1 MKNNYPPT
9 ITKEEINQ
17 MPVLSYKDRSV
28 QVVTNMEQLEAAI
41 ADLNNYPWVG
51 FDTETKPSFTKGVKN
66 KVALVQLS
74 TPTACYLIREC
85 KMQMPAILSAFLAA
99 PTPLKIGL
107 SLHDDYRVLLRS
119 CRFKPTGF
127 VDLQKIIKKVGIEE
141 LGLQKMYA
149 ILFGKKISKAQR
161 LTNWEAPVLTQAQ
174 QEYAAIDAW
183 ACVDIYE
190 KIKDEL

>member
-1 MKNNYPPT
+1 MNTYPPT
-9 ITKEEINQ
+9 ISKEEINEL
-17 MPVLSYKDRSV
+17 PVLSYTDRRIEV
-28 QVVTNMEQLEAAI
+28 ITTLPKLHEAI
-41 ADLNNYPWVG
+41 EVLKQEKWVG
-51 FDTETKPSFTKGVKN
+51 FDTETKPSFVKGVKN

-74 TPTACYLIREC
+74 TPQVCYLIRVN
-85 KMQMPAILSAFLAA
+85 KLGIPPILSEFLAA

-119 CRFKPTGF
+119 CKFKPTGF

-161 LTNWEAPVLTQAQ
+161 LTNWEAAYLNELQ

>member
-1 MKNNYPPT
+1 MNTYPPT
-9 ITKEEINQ
+9 ISKEEINEL
-17 MPVLSYKDRSV
+17 PVLSYIDRRIEV
-28 QVVTNMEQLEAAI
+28 ITTLPKLHEAI
-41 ADLNNYPWVG
+41 EVLKQEKWVG
-51 FDTETKPSFTKGVKN
+51 FDTETKPSFVKGVKN
-66 KVALVQLS
+66 KVALLQLS
-74 TPTACYLIREC
+74 TPQVCYLIRVN
-85 KMQMPAILSAFLAA
+85 KLGIPPILSTFLAA
-99 PTPLKIGL
+99 AKPLKIGL

-119 CRFKPTGF
+119 CKFKPLGF

-161 LTNWEAPVLTQAQ
+161 LTNWEAATLTPAQ

>member
-1 MKNNYPPT
+1 MNTYPPT
-9 ITKEEINQ
+9 ISKEEINAL
-17 MPVLSYKDRSV
+17 PVLSYTDRRIEV
-28 QVVTNMEQLEAAI
+28 ITTLPKLHEAI
-41 ADLNNYPWVG
+41 EVLKQEKWVG
-51 FDTETKPSFTKGVKN
+51 FDTETKPSFVKGVKN

-74 TPTACYLIREC
+74 TPQVCYLIRVN
-85 KMQMPAILSAFLAA
+85 KLGIPPILSEFLAA
-99 PTPLKIGL
+99 PSPLKIGL

-119 CRFKPTGF
+119 CKFKPTGF

-161 LTNWEAPVLTQAQ
+161 LTNWEAAYLNEPQ

>member
-1 MKNNYPPT
+1 MNTYPAT

-17 MPVLSYKDRSV
+17 LPVLSYKDRNIE
-28 QVVTNMEQLEAAI
+28 VVSTLEQLEVA
-41 ADLNNYPWVG
+41 LQNLRQQPWVG
-51 FDTETKPSFTKGVKN
+51 FDTETKPSFVRGVKN

-74 TPTACYLIREC
+74 TPRVCYLIRVC
-85 KMQMPAILSAFLAA
+85 NMQIPPMLSEFLAA
-99 PTPLKIGL
+99 DTPLKIGL

-119 CRFKPTGF
+119 CKFKPTGF

-149 ILFGKKISKAQR
+149 ILFGKKISKSQR
-161 LTNWEAPVLTQAQ
+161 LTNWEAPVLTPAQ
-174 QEYAAIDAW
+174 QQYAAIDAW
-183 ACVDIYE
+183 ACVEIYE

>member
-1 MKNNYPPT
+1 MNTYPPT
-9 ITKEEINQ
+9 ITKEEINE
-17 MPVLSYKDRSV
+17 MPQLSYANRRIEI
-28 QVVTNMEQLEAAI
+28 VTTAEQLAAAI
-41 ADLNNYPWVG
+41 QVLEQEQWVG
-51 FDTETKPSFTKGVKN
+51 FDTETKPSFVKGVKN
-66 KVALVQLS
+66 KVALLQLS
-74 TPTACYLIREC
+74 TPQVCYLIRVN
-85 KMQMPAILSAFLAA
+85 KLGIPPILSTFLAA
-99 PTPLKIGL
+99 AKPLKIGL

-119 CRFKPTGF
+119 CKFKPLGF

-161 LTNWEAPVLTQAQ
+161 LTNWEAATLTPAQ

>member
-1 MKNNYPPT
+1 MNTYPPT
-9 ITKEEINQ
+9 ISKEEINEL
-17 MPVLSYKDRSV
+17 PVLSYIDRRIEV
-28 QVVTNMEQLEAAI
+28 ITTLPKLQEAI
-41 ADLNNYPWVG
+41 EVLKQEKWVG
-51 FDTETKPSFTKGVKN
+51 FDTETKPSFVKGVKN

-74 TPTACYLIREC
+74 TPQVCYLIRVN
-85 KMQMPAILSAFLAA
+85 KLGIPPILSEFLAA

-119 CRFKPTGF
+119 CKFKPTGF

-161 LTNWEAPVLTQAQ
+161 LTNWEAAYLNEPQ

>member
-1 MKNNYPPT
+1 MNTYPPT
-9 ITKEEINQ
+9 ISKEEINEL
-17 MPVLSYKDRSV
+17 PVLSYIDRRIEV
-28 QVVTNMEQLEAAI
+28 ITTLPKLHEAI
-41 ADLNNYPWVG
+41 EVLKQEKWVG
-51 FDTETKPSFTKGVKN
+51 FDTETKPSFVKGVKN

-74 TPTACYLIREC
+74 TPQVCYLIRVN
-85 KMQMPAILSAFLAA
+85 KLGIPPILSEFLAA

-119 CRFKPTGF
+119 CKFKPTGF
-127 VDLQKIIKKVGIEE
+127 VDLQKIIQKVGIEE

-161 LTNWEAPVLTQAQ
+161 LTNWEAAYLNEPQ

>member
-1 MKNNYPPT
+1 MSQYPPT
-9 ITKEEINQ
+9 ISKEAINEL
-17 MPVLSYKDRSV
+17 PVLSYSDRRIE
-28 QVVTNMEQLEAAI
+28 VVTTMPQLEAAI
-41 ADLNNYPWVG
+41 EHLRQQPWVG
-51 FDTETKPSFTKGVKN
+51 FDTETKPSFTKGIKN

-74 TPTACYLIREC
+74 TPTVCYLIRVC
-85 KMQMPAILSAFLAA
+85 KMQIPPILSQFLADA
-99 PTPLKIGL
+99 TPLKIGL

-119 CRFKPTGF
+119 CKFKPTGF
-127 VDLQKIIKKVGIEE
+127 VDLQKIIKKVGIQE

-161 LTNWEAPVLTQAQ
+161 LTNWEAAVLTLPQ

>member
-1 MKNNYPPT
+1 MNTYPPT
-9 ITKEEINQ
+9 ISKEEINEL
-17 MPVLSYKDRSV
+17 PVLSYTDRRIEV
-28 QVVTNMEQLEAAI
+28 ITTLPKLHEAI
-41 ADLNNYPWVG
+41 EVLKQEKWVG
-51 FDTETKPSFTKGVKN
+51 FDTETKPSFVKGVKN

-74 TPTACYLIREC
+74 TPQVCYLIRVN
-85 KMQMPAILSAFLAA
+85 KLGIPPILSEFLAA

-119 CRFKPTGF
+119 CKFKPTGF

-161 LTNWEAPVLTQAQ
+161 LTNWEAAYLNEPQ

>member
-1 MKNNYPPT
+1 MNTYPPT
-9 ITKEEINQ
+9 ISKEEINEL
-17 MPVLSYKDRSV
+17 PVLSYIDRRIEV
-28 QVVTNMEQLEAAI
+28 ITTLPKLHEAI
-41 ADLNNYPWVG
+41 EVLKQEKWVG
-51 FDTETKPSFTKGVKN
+51 FDTETKPSFVKGVKN

-74 TPTACYLIREC
+74 TPQVCYLIRVN
-85 KMQMPAILSAFLAA
+85 KLGIPPILSEFLAA
-99 PTPLKIGL
+99 SAPLKIGL

-119 CRFKPTGF
+119 CKFKPTGF

-161 LTNWEAPVLTQAQ
+161 LTNWEAAYLNELQ

>member
-1 MKNNYPPT
+1 M
-9 ITKEEINQ
+9 
-17 MPVLSYKDRSV
+17 LSYIDRRIEV
-28 QVVTNMEQLEAAI
+28 ITTLPKLHEAI
-41 ADLNNYPWVG
+41 EVLKQEKWVG
-51 FDTETKPSFTKGVKN
+51 FDTETKPSFVKGVKN

-74 TPTACYLIREC
+74 TPQVCYLIRVN
-85 KMQMPAILSAFLAA
+85 KLGIPPILSEFLAA

-119 CRFKPTGF
+119 CKFKPTGF

-161 LTNWEAPVLTQAQ
+161 LTNWEAAYLNELQ

>member
-1 MKNNYPPT
+1 MNTYPPT
-9 ITKEEINQ
+9 ISKEEINEL
-17 MPVLSYKDRSV
+17 PVLSYIDRRIEV
-28 QVVTNMEQLEAAI
+28 ITTLPKLHEAI
-41 ADLNNYPWVG
+41 EVLKQEKWVG
-51 FDTETKPSFTKGVKN
+51 FDTETKPSFVKGVKN

-74 TPTACYLIREC
+74 TPQVCYLIRVN
-85 KMQMPAILSAFLAA
+85 KLGIPPILSEFLAA

-107 SLHDDYRVLLRS
+107 SLHDDYRVLLSS
-119 CRFKPTGF
+119 CKFKPTGF

-161 LTNWEAPVLTQAQ
+161 LTNWEAAYLNEPQ

>member
-1 MKNNYPPT
+1 MNTYPAT
-9 ITKEEINQ
+9 ISKEEINL
-17 MPVLSYKDRSV
+17 MPILSYDDRRIEV
-28 QVVTNMEQLEAAI
+28 ITTMPQLEAALL
-41 ADLNNYPWVG
+41 DLTKYPWVG
-51 FDTETKPSFTKGVKN
+51 FDTETKPSFVKGVKN
-66 KVALVQLS
+66 KVGLVQLS
-74 TPTACYLIREC
+74 TPQVCYLIRVC
-85 KMQMPAILSAFLAA
+85 KMGIPPILSEFLAA
-99 PTPLKIGL
+99 QAPLKIGL

-119 CRFKPTGF
+119 CKFKPTGF

-161 LTNWEAPVLTQAQ
+161 LTNWEAAILTPQ
-174 QEYAAIDAW
+174 QQMYAAIDAW

>member
-1 MKNNYPPT
+1 MNTYPPT
-9 ITKEEINQ
+9 ISKEELNNL
-17 MPVLSYKDRSV
+17 PVLSYIDRRIEV
-28 QVVTNMEQLEAAI
+28 ITTLPKLHEAI
-41 ADLNNYPWVG
+41 EVLKQEKWVG
-51 FDTETKPSFTKGVKN
+51 FDTETKPSFVKGVKN

-74 TPTACYLIREC
+74 TPQVCYLIRVN
-85 KMQMPAILSAFLAA
+85 KLGIPPILSEFLAA

-119 CRFKPTGF
+119 CRFNPTGF

-161 LTNWEAPVLTQAQ
+161 LTNWEAAYLNELQ

>member
-1 MKNNYPPT
+1 MNTYPPT
-9 ITKEEINQ
+9 ISKEEINEL
-17 MPVLSYKDRSV
+17 PVLSYIDRRIEV
-28 QVVTNMEQLEAAI
+28 ITTLPKLHEAI
-41 ADLNNYPWVG
+41 EVLKQEKWVG
-51 FDTETKPSFTKGVKN
+51 FDTETKPSFVKGVKN

-74 TPTACYLIREC
+74 TPQVCYLIRVN
-85 KMQMPAILSAFLAA
+85 KLGIPPILSEFLAA

-119 CRFKPTGF
+119 CKFKPTGF

-161 LTNWEAPVLTQAQ
+161 LTNWEAAYLNELQ

>member
-1 MKNNYPPT
+1 MNIYPPT
-9 ITKEEINQ
+9 ISKEAVNEL
-17 MPVLSYKDRSV
+17 PVLSYIDRRIEV
-28 QVVTNMEQLEAAI
+28 ITTLPKLHEAI
-41 ADLNNYPWVG
+41 EVLKQEKWVG
-51 FDTETKPSFTKGVKN
+51 FDTETKPSFVKGVKN

-74 TPTACYLIREC
+74 TPQVCYLIRVN
-85 KMQMPAILSAFLAA
+85 KLGIPPILSEFLAA
-99 PTPLKIGL
+99 PAPLKIGL

-119 CRFKPTGF
+119 CKFKPTGF

-161 LTNWEAPVLTQAQ
+161 LTNWEAAYLNEPQ

>member
-1 MKNNYPPT
+1 MNTYPPT
-9 ITKEEINQ
+9 ISKEEINEL
-17 MPVLSYKDRSV
+17 PVLSYIDRRIEV
-28 QVVTNMEQLEAAI
+28 ITTLPKLHEAI
-41 ADLNNYPWVG
+41 EVLKQEKWVG
-51 FDTETKPSFTKGVKN
+51 FDTETKPSFVKGVKN

-74 TPTACYLIREC
+74 TPQVCYLIRVN
-85 KMQMPAILSAFLAA
+85 KLGIPPILSEFLAA

-119 CRFKPTGF
+119 CKFKPTGF

-161 LTNWEAPVLTQAQ
+161 LTNWEAAYLNEPQ

>member
-1 MKNNYPPT
+1 MNTYPPT
-9 ITKEEINQ
+9 ISKEEINEL
-17 MPVLSYKDRSV
+17 PVLSYIDRRIEV
-28 QVVTNMEQLEAAI
+28 ITTLPKLQEAI
-41 ADLNNYPWVG
+41 EVLKQEKWVG
-51 FDTETKPSFTKGVKN
+51 FDTETKPSFVKGVKN

-74 TPTACYLIREC
+74 TPQVCYLIRVN
-85 KMQMPAILSAFLAA
+85 KLGIPPILSEFLAA

-119 CRFKPTGF
+119 CKFKPTGF

-161 LTNWEAPVLTQAQ
+161 LTNWEAAYLNELQ

>member
-1 MKNNYPPT
+1 
-9 ITKEEINQ
+9 
-17 MPVLSYKDRSV
+17 MPQLSY
-28 QVVTNMEQLEAAI
+28 TNRRIEIITTAEQLVAAI
-41 ADLNNYPWVG
+41 QVLEQEQWVG
-51 FDTETKPSFTKGVKN
+51 FDTETKPSFVKGVKN
-66 KVALVQLS
+66 KVALLQLS
-74 TPTACYLIREC
+74 TPQVCYLIRVN
-85 KMQMPAILSAFLAA
+85 KLGIPPILSTFLAA
-99 PTPLKIGL
+99 AKPLKIGL

-119 CRFKPTGF
+119 CKFKPLGF

-161 LTNWEAPVLTQAQ
+161 LTNWEAATLTPAQ

>member
-1 MKNNYPPT
+1 MNIYPPT
-9 ITKEEINQ
+9 ISKEEINEL
-17 MPVLSYKDRSV
+17 PVLSYIDRRIEV
-28 QVVTNMEQLEAAI
+28 ITTLPKLHEAI
-41 ADLNNYPWVG
+41 EVLKQEKWVG
-51 FDTETKPSFTKGVKN
+51 FDTETKPSFVKGVKN

-74 TPTACYLIREC
+74 TPQVCYLIRVN
-85 KMQMPAILSAFLAA
+85 KLGIPPILSEFLAA

-119 CRFKPTGF
+119 CKFKPTGF

-161 LTNWEAPVLTQAQ
+161 LTNWEAAYLNELQ

>member
-1 MKNNYPPT
+1 MNIYPPT
-9 ITKEEINQ
+9 ISKEAVNEL
-17 MPVLSYKDRSV
+17 PVLSYTDRRIE
-28 QVVTNMEQLEAAI
+28 VVTTLPKLHEAI
-41 ADLNNYPWVG
+41 EVLKQEKWVG
-51 FDTETKPSFTKGVKN
+51 FDTETKPSFVKGVKN

-74 TPTACYLIREC
+74 TPQVCYLIRVN
-85 KMQMPAILSAFLAA
+85 KLGIPPILSEFLAA
-99 PTPLKIGL
+99 PVPLKIGL

-119 CRFKPTGF
+119 CKFKPTGF

-161 LTNWEAPVLTQAQ
+161 LTNWEAAYLNELQ

>member
-1 MKNNYPPT
+1 MNTYPPT
-9 ITKEEINQ
+9 ITKEEINE
-17 MPVLSYKDRSV
+17 MPQLSY
-28 QVVTNMEQLEAAI
+28 TNRRIEIITTAEQLVAAI
-41 ADLNNYPWVG
+41 QVLEQEQWVG
-51 FDTETKPSFTKGVKN
+51 FDTETKPSFVKGVKN
-66 KVALVQLS
+66 KVALLQLS
-74 TPTACYLIREC
+74 TPQVCYLIRVN
-85 KMQMPAILSAFLAA
+85 KLGIPPILSTFLAA
-99 PTPLKIGL
+99 AKPLKIGL

-119 CRFKPTGF
+119 CKFKPLGF

-161 LTNWEAPVLTQAQ
+161 LTNWEAATLTPAQ

>member
-1 MKNNYPPT
+1 MNIYPPT
-9 ITKEEINQ
+9 ISKEAVNEL
-17 MPVLSYKDRSV
+17 PVLSYIDRRIE
-28 QVVTNMEQLEAAI
+28 VVTTLPKLHEAI
-41 ADLNNYPWVG
+41 EVLKQEKWVG
-51 FDTETKPSFTKGVKN
+51 FDTETKPSFVKGVKN

-74 TPTACYLIREC
+74 TPQVCYLIRVN
-85 KMQMPAILSAFLAA
+85 KLGIPPILSEFLAA

-119 CRFKPTGF
+119 CKFKPTGF

-161 LTNWEAPVLTQAQ
+161 LTNWEAAYLNEPQ

>member
-1 MKNNYPPT
+1 MNTYPPT
-9 ITKEEINQ
+9 ITKEEINE
-17 MPVLSYKDRSV
+17 MPQLSYANRRIEI
-28 QVVTNMEQLEAAI
+28 VTTAEQLAAAI
-41 ADLNNYPWVG
+41 QVLEQEQWVG
-51 FDTETKPSFTKGVKN
+51 FDTETKPSFVKGVKN
-66 KVALVQLS
+66 KVALLQLS
-74 TPTACYLIREC
+74 TPQVCYLIRVN
-85 KMQMPAILSAFLAA
+85 KLGIPLILSTFLAA
-99 PTPLKIGL
+99 AKPLKIGL

-119 CRFKPTGF
+119 CKFKPLGF

-161 LTNWEAPVLTQAQ
+161 LTNWEAATLTPAQ

>member
-1 MKNNYPPT
+1 MNIYPPT
-9 ITKEEINQ
+9 ISKEAVNEL
-17 MPVLSYKDRSV
+17 PVLSYIDRRIEV
-28 QVVTNMEQLEAAI
+28 ITTLPKLHEAI
-41 ADLNNYPWVG
+41 EVLKQEKWVG
-51 FDTETKPSFTKGVKN
+51 FDTETKPSFVKGVKN

-74 TPTACYLIREC
+74 TPQVCYLIRVN
-85 KMQMPAILSAFLAA
+85 KLGIPPILSEFLAA

-119 CRFKPTGF
+119 CKFKPTGF

-161 LTNWEAPVLTQAQ
+161 LTNWEAAYLNELQ

>member
-1 MKNNYPPT
+1 
-9 ITKEEINQ
+9 
-17 MPVLSYKDRSV
+17 MPQLTYANRRIELVATV
-28 QVVTNMEQLEAAI
+28 AQLEAAI
-41 ADLNNYPWVG
+41 QVLKQEQWVG
-51 FDTETKPSFTKGVKN
+51 FDTETKPSFVKGVKN
-66 KVALVQLS
+66 KVALLQLS
-74 TPTACYLIREC
+74 TPQVCYLIRVN
-85 KMQMPAILSAFLAA
+85 KLGIPPILSEFLAA
-99 PTPLKIGL
+99 AKPLKIGL
-107 SLHDDYRVLLRS
+107 SLHDDYRMLLRS
-119 CRFKPTGF
+119 CKFKPLGF

-161 LTNWEAPVLTQAQ
+161 LTNWEATSLTPAQ

>member
-1 MKNNYPPT
+1 MNTYPPT
-9 ITKEEINQ
+9 ISKEELNNL
-17 MPVLSYKDRSV
+17 PVLSYIDRRIEV
-28 QVVTNMEQLEAAI
+28 ITTLPKLHEAI
-41 ADLNNYPWVG
+41 EVLKQEKWVG
-51 FDTETKPSFTKGVKN
+51 FDTETKPSFVKGVKN

-74 TPTACYLIREC
+74 TPQVCYLIRVN
-85 KMQMPAILSAFLAA
+85 KLGIPPILSEFLAA

-119 CRFKPTGF
+119 CKFKPTGF

-161 LTNWEAPVLTQAQ
+161 LTNWEAAYLNELQ

>member
-1 MKNNYPPT
+1 MNTYPPT
-9 ITKEEINQ
+9 ISKEEINEL
-17 MPVLSYKDRSV
+17 PVLSYTDRRIEV
-28 QVVTNMEQLEAAI
+28 ITTLPKLHEAI
-41 ADLNNYPWVG
+41 EVLKQEKWVG
-51 FDTETKPSFTKGVKN
+51 FDTETKPSFVKGVKN

-74 TPTACYLIREC
+74 TPQVCYLIRVN
-85 KMQMPAILSAFLAA
+85 KLGIPPILSEFLAA
-99 PTPLKIGL
+99 PVPLKIGL

-119 CRFKPTGF
+119 CKFKPTGF

-161 LTNWEAPVLTQAQ
+161 LTNWEAAYLNELQ

>member
-1 MKNNYPPT
+1 MNTYPPT
-9 ITKEEINQ
+9 ISKEEINEL
-17 MPVLSYKDRSV
+17 PVLSYIDRRIEV
-28 QVVTNMEQLEAAI
+28 ITTLPKLHEAI
-41 ADLNNYPWVG
+41 EVLKQEKWVG
-51 FDTETKPSFTKGVKN
+51 FDTETKPSFVKGVKN

-74 TPTACYLIREC
+74 TPQVCYLIRVN
-85 KMQMPAILSAFLAA
+85 KLGIPPILSEFLAA
-99 PTPLKIGL
+99 PVPLKIGL

-119 CRFKPTGF
+119 CKFKPTGF

-161 LTNWEAPVLTQAQ
+161 LTNWEAAYLNELQ

>member
-1 MKNNYPPT
+1 MNTYPPT
-9 ITKEEINQ
+9 ISKEEINEL
-17 MPVLSYKDRSV
+17 PVLSYIDRRIEV
-28 QVVTNMEQLEAAI
+28 ITTLPKLHEAI
-41 ADLNNYPWVG
+41 EVLKQEKWVG
-51 FDTETKPSFTKGVKN
+51 FDTETKPSFVKGVKN

-74 TPTACYLIREC
+74 TPQVCYLIRVN
-85 KMQMPAILSAFLAA
+85 KLGIPPILSEFLAA
-99 PTPLKIGL
+99 PVPLKIGL

-119 CRFKPTGF
+119 CKFKPTGF

-161 LTNWEAPVLTQAQ
+161 LTNWEAAYLNEPQ

>member
-1 MKNNYPPT
+1 MNTYPPT
-9 ITKEEINQ
+9 ITKEEINE
-17 MPVLSYKDRSV
+17 MPQLTYANRRIELVATV
-28 QVVTNMEQLEAAI
+28 AQLEAAI
-41 ADLNNYPWVG
+41 QVLQQEQWVG
-51 FDTETKPSFTKGVKN
+51 FDTETKPSFVKGVKN
-66 KVALVQLS
+66 KVALLQLS
-74 TPTACYLIREC
+74 TPQVCYLIRVN
-85 KMQMPAILSAFLAA
+85 KLGIPPILSEFLAA
-99 PTPLKIGL
+99 AKPLKIGL

-119 CRFKPTGF
+119 CKFKPLGF

-161 LTNWEAPVLTQAQ
+161 LTNWEAASLTSAQ

>member
-1 MKNNYPPT
+1 MNIYPPT
-9 ITKEEINQ
+9 ISKEVVNEL
-17 MPVLSYKDRSV
+17 PVLSYIDRRIEV
-28 QVVTNMEQLEAAI
+28 ITTLPKLHEAI
-41 ADLNNYPWVG
+41 EVLKQEKWVG
-51 FDTETKPSFTKGVKN
+51 FDTETKPSFVKGVKN

-74 TPTACYLIREC
+74 TPQVCYLIRVN
-85 KMQMPAILSAFLAA
+85 KLGIPPILSEFLAA
-99 PTPLKIGL
+99 SAPLKIGL

-119 CRFKPTGF
+119 CKFKPTGF

-161 LTNWEAPVLTQAQ
+161 LTNWEAAYLNELQ

>member
-1 MKNNYPPT
+1 MNIYPPT
-9 ITKEEINQ
+9 ISKEAVNEL
-17 MPVLSYKDRSV
+17 PVLSYTDRRIE
-28 QVVTNMEQLEAAI
+28 VVTTLPKLHEAI
-41 ADLNNYPWVG
+41 EVLKQEKWVG
-51 FDTETKPSFTKGVKN
+51 FDTETKPSFVKGVKN

-74 TPTACYLIREC
+74 TPQVCYLIRVN
-85 KMQMPAILSAFLAA
+85 KLGIPPILSEFLAA
-99 PTPLKIGL
+99 PVPLKIGL

-119 CRFKPTGF
+119 CKFKPTGF

-161 LTNWEAPVLTQAQ
+161 LTNWEAAYLNEPQ

>member
-1 MKNNYPPT
+1 MNTYPPT
-9 ITKEEINQ
+9 ISKEAVNEL
-17 MPVLSYKDRSV
+17 PVLSYIDRRIEV
-28 QVVTNMEQLEAAI
+28 ITTLPKLHEAI
-41 ADLNNYPWVG
+41 EVLKQEKWVG
-51 FDTETKPSFTKGVKN
+51 FDTETKPSFVKGVKN

-74 TPTACYLIREC
+74 APQVCYLIRVN
-85 KMQMPAILSAFLAA
+85 KLGIPPILSEFLAA

-119 CRFKPTGF
+119 CKFKPTGF

-161 LTNWEAPVLTQAQ
+161 LTNWEAAYLNEPQ